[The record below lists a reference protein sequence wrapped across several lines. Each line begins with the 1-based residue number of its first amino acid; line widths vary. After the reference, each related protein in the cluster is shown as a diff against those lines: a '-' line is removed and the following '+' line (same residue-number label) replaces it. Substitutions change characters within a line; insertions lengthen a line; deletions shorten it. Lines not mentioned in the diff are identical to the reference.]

1 MTCYLS
7 VCVSTEEE
15 RGGGLTGTFSWAQ
28 AAGKRQQSSWNP
40 GSGPSGHLVLRAL
53 GKSDSLPANAS
64 KAHELDCSPRGAD
77 PTEAPG

>member
-1 MTCYLS
+1 MCYLS

-15 RGGGLTGTFSWAQ
+15 RGGGGLTGTFSWAQ